1 MMQKNIILI
10 GMPAS
15 GKSTVG
21 VILAKLLKYR
31 FIDTDLILQEHTDQ
45 TLIEIIADRG
55 LDGFIQF
62 ETEMVAQLRAERS
75 VIATG
80 GSVIYGEE
88 AMSNLK
94 ELGTIIYLKHRYEVI
109 ESRLTNIKTRGVA
122 MAKGETLYDLFQQR
136 TPLYEKYA
144 DIILE
149 ADGLTTEQTVE
160 KIKDTLVGADFFSA
174 QSQALGQD

>member
-1 MMQKNIILI
+1 MTKNIVLI

-21 VILAKLLKYR
+21 VILAKVMKYR
-31 FIDTDLILQEHTDQ
+31 FIDTDLLLQDQTDQ
-45 TLIEIIADRG
+45 TLVEIIKERG
-55 LDGFIQF
+55 LEGFLELENHTVALLNIQ
-62 ETEMVAQLRAERS
+62 RS

-88 AMSNLK
+88 AMKNLK
-94 ELGTIIYLKHRYEVI
+94 TQGVIIYLKYRYEVI
-109 ESRLTNIKTRGVA
+109 QSRLTNITTRGVA
-122 MAKGETLYDLFQQR
+122 MKEGSTLLELFHER

-144 DIILE
+144 DFTLE

-160 KIKDTLVGADFFSA
+160 KIRELILTR
-174 QSQALGQD
+174 

>member
-1 MMQKNIILI
+1 MNNNIILI

-21 VILAKLLKYR
+21 VILAKLIKYR
-31 FIDTDLILQEHTDQ
+31 FVDTDLILQEETDQ
-45 TLIEIIADRG
+45 TLIEIIAERG
-55 LDGFIQF
+55 LDGFLQL
-62 ETEMVAQLRAERS
+62 ENEVVAGLDTRHS

-88 AMSNLK
+88 EMANLK
-94 ELGTIIYLKHRYEVI
+94 RLGTIVYLKHRYEVI
-109 ESRLTNIKTRGVA
+109 NSRLTNITTRGVA
-122 MAKGETLYDLFQQR
+122 MQEGQTLLDLYRER

-144 DIILE
+144 DITLE

-160 KIKDTLVGADFFSA
+160 AIRDLLK
-174 QSQALGQD
+174 

>member
-1 MMQKNIILI
+1 MNNNIILI

-21 VILAKLLKYR
+21 VILAKLIKYR
-31 FIDTDLILQEHTDQ
+31 FVDTDLILQEETDQ
-45 TLIEIIADRG
+45 TLIEIIAERG
-55 LDGFIQF
+55 LDGFLQL
-62 ETEMVAQLRAERS
+62 ENEVVAGLDTRHS

-88 AMSNLK
+88 EMTNLK
-94 ELGTIIYLKHRYEVI
+94 RLGTIVYLKHRYEVI
-109 ESRLTNIKTRGVA
+109 NSRLTNITTRGVA
-122 MAKGETLYDLFQQR
+122 MQEGQTLLDLYRER

-144 DIILE
+144 DITLE

-160 KIKDTLVGADFFSA
+160 AIRDLLK
-174 QSQALGQD
+174 

>member
-1 MMQKNIILI
+1 MKKNIILI

-21 VILAKLLKYR
+21 VILAKLIKYR
-31 FIDTDLILQEHTDQ
+31 FIDTDLILQESTDQ
-45 TLIEIIADRG
+45 TLIEIIAERG

-62 ETEMVAQLRAERS
+62 ENEAVAQLKAKRS

-88 AMSNLK
+88 AMANLK
-94 ELGTIIYLKHRYEVI
+94 QQGTVVYLKHRYEVI
-109 ESRLTNIKTRGVA
+109 ESRLTNITTRGVA
-122 MAKGETLYDLFQQR
+122 MKENETLYDLFQQR
-136 TPLYEKYA
+136 TPLYEQYA
-144 DIILE
+144 DIVLE

-160 KIKDTLVGADFFSA
+160 KIRDILISDDSFH
-174 QSQALGQD
+174 

>member
-1 MMQKNIILI
+1 MNNNIILI

-21 VILAKLLKYR
+21 VILAKLIKYR
-31 FIDTDLILQEHTDQ
+31 FVDTDLLLQEETDQ
-45 TLIEIIADRG
+45 TLIEIIAERG
-55 LDGFIQF
+55 LDGFLQL
-62 ETEMVAQLRAERS
+62 ENEVVAGLDTRRS

-88 AMSNLK
+88 EMANLK
-94 ELGTIIYLKHRYEVI
+94 RLGTIVYLKHRYEVI
-109 ESRLTNIKTRGVA
+109 NSRLTNITTRGVA
-122 MAKGETLYDLFQQR
+122 MQEGQTLRDLYRER

-144 DIILE
+144 DITLE

-160 KIKDTLVGADFFSA
+160 AIRDL
-174 QSQALGQD
+174 LR

>member
-1 MMQKNIILI
+1 MNNNIILI

-21 VILAKLLKYR
+21 VILAKLIKYR
-31 FIDTDLILQEHTDQ
+31 FVDTDLILQEETDQ
-45 TLIEIIADRG
+45 TLIEIIAERG
-55 LDGFIQF
+55 LDGFLQL
-62 ETEMVAQLRAERS
+62 ENEVVAGLDTRRS

-88 AMSNLK
+88 EMANLK
-94 ELGTIIYLKHRYEVI
+94 RLGTIVYLKHRYEVI
-109 ESRLTNIKTRGVA
+109 NSRLTNITTRGVA
-122 MAKGETLYDLFQQR
+122 MQEGQTLRDLYWER

-144 DIILE
+144 DITLE

-160 KIKDTLVGADFFSA
+160 AIRDL
-174 QSQALGQD
+174 LR